1 MNGDVIRS
9 LSYFKL
15 LLMKISSALN
25 QLVIWQIFLAYSAN
39 SALFND
45 FRPFPNN
52 KTRLAA
58 TKTNENSVQ
67 KNEELL
73 LIPINARLSTLF
85 KYVSLSRTETKVNN
99 MLNFFPLI
107 LICWFRE
114 DIMPEQI

>member
-9 LSYFKL
+9 FSYFKL
-15 LLMKISSALN
+15 LLMKISTAPN
-25 QLVIWQIFLAYSAN
+25 HPAIWHIFLAHSAN

-45 FRPFPNN
+45 FRPFSNH

-73 LIPINARLSTLF
+73 LIPINGRIIHIIQIYF
-85 KYVSLSRTETKVNN
+85 
-99 MLNFFPLI
+99 LI
-107 LICWFRE
+107 KN
-114 DIMPEQI
+114 